1 MEATLVKV
9 NSHTHSQGQPQAAPA
24 GDVLLSVRDLHVEFN
39 TSRGR
44 VRAVEGVSYD
54 VRRGEIL
61 AIVGESGCGKSV
73 SSLAIMRLLPKRTSK
88 VTKGEILF
96 GGRNLLKLS
105 DGEMRRIRGRE
116 IGMIFQEPM
125 TSLNPVLS
133 IGSQIM

>member
-1 MEATLVKV
+1 MEAALLKI
-9 NSHTHSQGQPQAAPA
+9 NSHSLKPAAPA
-24 GDVLLSVRDLHVEFN
+24 LAEEALLSVRDLHVEFH

-73 SSLAIMRLLPKRTSK
+73 SSLAIMRLLPKRTSR

-105 DGEMRRIRGRE
+105 DREMRRIRGRE

-125 TSLNPVLS
+125 
-133 IGSQIM
+133 